1 MAKQLPALTPVL
13 REFIKRQKI
22 FFVASAAPGA
32 RINLSPKGNACLA
45 VLSDNA
51 VAYLDRTGSGNET
64 AAHMIADGRLTFM
77 FCAFEG
83 SPVILRLYGRGTV
96 LHRSSD
102 AFRLL
107 LEDHFDGIPVPG
119 CRQAIRLDFD
129 LVQTSCGYAV
139 PLMDYVEDRTILD
152 DWANQKVEEELQVY
166 WRANNQQS
174 IDGLPTGLFEKAP
187 NREAGALG

>member
-22 FFVASAAPGA
+22 FFVASGAPGA
-32 RINLSPKGNACLA
+32 RINLSPKGRECLA

-64 AAHMIADGRLTFM
+64 TAHMIADGRLTFM

-83 SPVILRLYGRGTV
+83 PPVILRLYGQGTI
-96 LHRSSD
+96 LHRSSPE
-102 AFRLL
+102 FRALL
-107 LEDHFDGIPVPG
+107 DEHFDGIAPPG
-119 CRQAIRLDFD
+119 CRQAVRLAFD

-139 PLMDYVEDRTILD
+139 PLMDYVEDRMVLD
-152 DWANQKVEEELQVY
+152 DWADQKTEEELEAY
-166 WRANNQQS
+166 WRLKNERS
-174 IDGLPTGLFEKAP
+174 LDGLPTGIFDEV
-187 NREAGALG
+187 EALG

>member
-13 REFIKRQKI
+13 REFIQRQKV
-22 FFVASAAPGA
+22 FFVASSAPGA
-32 RINLSPKGNACLA
+32 RVNLSPKGRDDLV

-83 SPVILRLYGRGTV
+83 PPIILRLYGRGTV
-96 LHRSSD
+96 LRRDSE
-102 AFRLL
+102 AFRFLL
-107 LEDHFDGIPVPG
+107 DEHFSGVSVPG

-139 PLMDYVEDRTILD
+139 PLMDYQEDRTILD
-152 DWANQKVEEELQVY
+152 DWAEKKTEAELEAY
-166 WRANNQQS
+166 WRLKNQQS
-174 IDGLPTGLFEKAP
+174 LDGLPTGLFGET
-187 NREAGALG
+187 EALG

>member
-13 REFIKRQKI
+13 REFIQRQKI

-32 RINLSPKGNACLA
+32 RVNLSPKGNECLA

-64 AAHMIADGRLTFM
+64 AAHTKADGPLTFM

-83 SPVILRLYGRGTV
+83 PPVILRLYGQGTV
-96 LHRSSD
+96 LRRNG
-102 AFRLL
+102 AEFRALL
-107 LEDHFDGIPVPG
+107 DQHFGGQSVPG

-139 PLMDYVEDRTILD
+139 PLMDYVEDRRILD
-152 DWANQKVEEELQVY
+152 DWADQKTEAELQAY
-166 WRANNQQS
+166 WRLKNQQS
-174 IDGLPTGLFEKAP
+174 LDGLPTGLFE
-187 NREAGALG
+187 EAEALG

>member
-13 REFIKRQKI
+13 RQFIERQKI
-22 FFVASAAPGA
+22 FFVASSAPGA
-32 RINLSPKGNACLA
+32 RVNLSPKGRECLA

-83 SPVILRLYGRGTV
+83 PPVILRLYGRGTV
-96 LHRSSD
+96 LHRHSAD
-102 AFRLL
+102 YARL
-107 LEDHFDGIPVPG
+107 LEDHFDGIAPPG

-139 PLMDYVEDRTILD
+139 PLMDYLEDRTILD
-152 DWANQKVEEELQVY
+152 DWADSRTEEELEAY
-166 WRANNQQS
+166 WRLKNRTS
-174 IDGLPTGLFEKAP
+174 IDGLPTGLFQEE
-187 NREAGALG
+187 EAVG